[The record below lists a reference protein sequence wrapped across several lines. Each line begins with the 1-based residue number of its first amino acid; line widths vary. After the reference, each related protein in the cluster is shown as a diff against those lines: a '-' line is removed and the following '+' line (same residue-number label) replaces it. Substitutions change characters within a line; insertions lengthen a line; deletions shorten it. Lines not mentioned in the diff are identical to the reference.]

1 MPLQVPV
8 DASEVI
14 LHVALLNAAG
24 ERIPNVAFNAAGLAF
39 AYRIENQATW
49 TTVTLADG
57 TIGTWESGRWKH
69 DGSGMYQ
76 IGLPNAAIAAN
87 KRTFLRLT
95 FGALPP
101 QFDSIEATGVPAS
114 TLDAVQNAGAGQGDY
129 IYSVSVTS
137 DSESIPGATVTI
149 QTESGDVVRW
159 GRTGGTGV
167 VAFNIDAGDYVLLV
181 SSGSGFV
188 DYQDEITISA
198 NATENV
204 VLEANEEPEVAVPI
218 DEVSG
223 DVFKLYTA
231 VDWVFDLNIGNIP
244 SGWDEIRFTAKASL
258 IDDDDDEAVFQ
269 VKLTNGGDASDGLI
283 VLNGQVDTEAV
294 APSEGNPGSPEIVV
308 DNSWAE
314 IEVLNPSTG
323 EIRVTLKAA
332 ATDAV
337 SPTDERLWAAT
348 ADQLATI
355 PIWRRNNTSRP
366 QPPWYHFDVK
376 RLDGSNRA
384 APIIAR
390 GKIIAIEAATQ
401 SVV

>member
-1 MPLQVPV
+1 MPLQVPI

-14 LHVALLNAAG
+14 LHVALLDAAG
-24 ERIPNVAFNAAGLAF
+24 ERIPNIAFNAAGLAF

-49 TTVTLADG
+49 TNVTLADG

-69 DGSGMYQ
+69 DASGMYQ
-76 IGLPNAAIAAN
+76 VGLPNAAIAAN

-95 FGALPP
+95 YGSLPP

-129 IYSVSVTS
+129 VYSVSVTS

-149 QTESGDVVRW
+149 QTEAGDVVRW

-181 SSGSGFV
+181 SAGSGFV
-188 DYQDEITISA
+188 DYQDDITILA
-198 NATENV
+198 NATEDV

-218 DEVSG
+218 DTVSG

-231 VDWVFDLNIGNIP
+231 VDWVFDLTIGNIP

-258 IDDDDDEAVFQ
+258 IDDEDDESVIQ
-269 VKLTNGGDASDGLI
+269 VKLTNGGDASDGMI
-283 VLNGQVDTEAV
+283 VLNGNVD
-294 APSEGNPGSPEIVV
+294 SEGDPVSI
-308 DNSWAE
+308 DATWAQ
-314 IEVLNPSTG
+314 IEVLNLSTG

-332 ATDAV
+332 ATDAIV
-337 SPTDERLWAAT
+337 PTDERLWAAT
-348 ADQLATI
+348 VDQLATI